1 MKLRGILIKGIEIDK
16 KTGKVKPKK
25 KFYSVSAEIAS
36 RKKPNRSLAS
46 SSEICSSLKIMRWSA

>member
-36 RKKPNRSLAS
+36 RKKPKQRF
-46 SSEICSSLKIMRWSA
+46 KRGK